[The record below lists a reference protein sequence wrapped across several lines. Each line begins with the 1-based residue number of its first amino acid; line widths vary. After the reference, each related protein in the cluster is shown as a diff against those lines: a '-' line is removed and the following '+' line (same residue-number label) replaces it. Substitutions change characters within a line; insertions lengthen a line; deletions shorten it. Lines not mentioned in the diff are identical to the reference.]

1 MKDFTLPIWISNY
14 LNRND
19 NCEYPHSNNA
29 TDAAMLKKLVEK
41 DHVFISFKNNYRNKT
56 NFQHTDSL
64 VSDCDNDHSD
74 KEDDWITPEKIKAA
88 FPDVSFVVYTSRHHM
103 LARAFL
109 WFRTPAA
116 KRFCVLTRTIL
127 FCLPTLFIL

>member
-19 NCEYPHSNNA
+19 NCEYPHSYTA

-56 NFQHTDSL
+56 NFQHTDRGLSSKMCKL
-64 VSDCDNDHSD
+64 KIMQNSQ
-74 KEDDWITPEKIKAA
+74 KLKKIKNLT
-88 FPDVSFVVYTSRHHM
+88 YYHI
-103 LARAFL
+103 L
-109 WFRTPAA
+109 
-116 KRFCVLTRTIL
+116 RFC
-127 FCLPTLFIL
+127 FG